1 MNLYFLLLLVGFA
14 AAGDDNCGKV
24 KGVGPGYEKS
34 HLDYAGKFKGG
45 ARKFLPI
52 YKKEVAE
59 EKEVVI
65 KGGEWEKEPCPC
77 REKRSADCGC
87 VKGVGPGYEKSHL
100 DYAGKFK
107 GGARKF
113 LPIYKKE
120 VAEEKEVVIKGG
132 EWEKEPCPCR
142 AKRGA
147 DCGCVRG
154 VGPGYE
160 KSHLDYA
167 GKFKGGARK
176 FLPIYK
182 KEVAEEKEVVIKG
195 GEWEKEPCPC
205 RAKRGADCGCV
216 KGVGPGYEKSHLDY
230 AGKFK
235 GGARKFLPIYK
246 KEVAEE
252 KEVVIKGGEWEKE
265 PCPCREKRGA
275 DCGCVRGVGPGYE
288 KSHLDYAGKF
298 KGGAR
303 KFLPIYKKEVAE
315 EKEVVIKGGEWEK
328 EPCPCRAKRGAD
340 CGCVRGVGP
349 GYEKSHLD
357 YAGKFKGGARKFLP
371 IYKKEVA
378 EEKEVVIKGGE
389 WEKEPCQ
396 CREKRGAD
404 CGCVRGVGPGYEKS
418 HLDYAGKFKGGARK
432 FLPIYEKSVAEEKDV
447 LIKGGPGAHDKEP
460 CKCAH

>member
-1 MNLYFLLLLVGFA
+1 MRIYFIFLLAGFV
-14 AAGDDNCGKV
+14 AAGRKECDHI

-65 KGGEWEKEPCPC
+65 KGGEWEKEPCQC
-77 REKRSADCGC
+77 RE
-87 VKGVGPGYEKSHL
+87 
-100 DYAGKFK
+100 
-107 GGARKF
+107 
-113 LPIYKKE
+113 
-120 VAEEKEVVIKGG
+120 
-132 EWEKEPCPCR
+132 
-142 AKRGA
+142 
-147 DCGCVRG
+147 
-154 VGPGYE
+154 
-160 KSHLDYA
+160 
-167 GKFKGGARK
+167 
-176 FLPIYK
+176 
-182 KEVAEEKEVVIKG
+182 
-195 GEWEKEPCPC
+195 
-205 RAKRGADCGCV
+205 KRGADCGCV

-265 PCPCREKRGA
+265 PCPCREKRSA

-328 EPCPCRAKRGAD
+328 EPCPCREKRGAD
-340 CGCVRGVGP
+340 CGCVKGVGP

-357 YAGKFKGGARKFLP
+357 YAGKFKGGARKFMP
-371 IYKKEVA
+371 IYEKK
-378 EEKEVVIKGGE
+378 KVVIKGGE
-389 WEKEPCQ
+389 DEKKPSAD
-396 CREKRGAD
+396 REKRGAD
-404 CGCVRGVGPGYEKS
+404 DCGRLKGVGPGYEKS
-418 HLDYAGKFKGGARK
+418 YLDYDGKFKGNAQK
-432 FLPIYEKSVAEEKDV
+432 FLPIYKKRVHSEKS
-447 LIKGGPGAHDKEP
+447 G
-460 CKCAH
+460 